1 MSWQTRDR
9 SLPRTSRRSLLKMVA
24 GGCGLAVADALAGP
38 GFVAASAT
46 QDQLIVGD
54 YFTIKTLDPGRTLE
68 ILSWTINHATY
79 DSLVTFAGEDL
90 KTPRPS
96 LATTWDVSPDG
107 RTYTFTLRPGIKF
120 ASGNLLTSADVKWT
134 LDRVKNLKSNPTFF
148 LDGLDEVQAPNPAT
162 VVIRLSEPKPSIIP
176 RLASPSLAPLDSKVL
191 MANGGDAGTDAK
203 TKDAA
208 EPYLNA
214 HSPGT
219 GAFVLESYTPNQEAV
234 LRRNPNH
241 WRKPSP
247 LDRIVIRNIPEPQ
260 TERFQVAR
268 GELDVATGLTDPQ
281 AKALRGA
288 RNITVRSSPSAT
300 SFYILMNQDPAL
312 GGPFSNPKVQQAV
325 RYAIDYQGLMQIAGS
340 GAVRLA
346 GLIPTNFPGGLN
358 AREAAKT
365 DLPRARALL
374 KEANLGEIQGKISYA
389 SGWVRMGVQMDLVVQ
404 KIQAD
409 LAAVGIKLE
418 LYGLALPTAL
428 QQYRDGKNQVGVWAY
443 AADYADADDYLVFL
457 PGRNVGK
464 RAHWSEDAS
473 PQAQELS
480 KLGQQAESESDLR
493 KRTELFQQVE
503 RMLAQVGP
511 YVSLFQPAIPF
522 AYQSAMSG
530 VTFNSVWG
538 LDLYAISR
546 SR

>member
-1 MSWQTRDR
+1 
-9 SLPRTSRRSLLKMVA
+9 MVA
-24 GGCGLAVADALAGP
+24 GGCGLAVADRLLGLP
-38 GFVAASAT
+38 FVAASPN
-46 QDQLIVGD
+46 QDQLVVGD
-54 YFTIKTLDPGRTLE
+54 YFTVKTLDPGRTLE
-68 ILSWTINHATY
+68 ILSWEINHATY

-96 LATTWDVSPDG
+96 LATRWEIGPDG
-107 RTYTFTLRPGIKF
+107 RTYTFTLRPDVRF
-120 ASGNLLTSADVKWT
+120 ASGNPLTSADVKWT

-148 LDGLDEVQAPNPAT
+148 LDGVDEVLAPNATT
-162 VVIRLSEPKPSIIP
+162 VVLRLSEPKPSIIP
-176 RLASPSLAPLDSKVL
+176 RLASPSLAPLDSKVM
-191 MANGGDAGTDAK
+191 MANGGDAGPDAK
-203 TKDAA
+203 TKDEA
-208 EPYLNA
+208 ESYLNA

-219 GAFVLESYTPNQEAV
+219 GAFVLEGYTPNQEAV

-247 LDRIVIRNIPEPQ
+247 LDRVVIRNIPEPQ

-268 GELDVATGLTDPQ
+268 GELDVATGLTDAQ
-281 AKALRGA
+281 AKALRGS
-288 RNITVRSSPSAT
+288 RNVTVRSSPSAT

-346 GLIPTNFPGGLN
+346 GLIPTNFPGALN
-358 AREAAKT
+358 PRDAAKT
-365 DLPRARALL
+365 DLPKARALL

-389 SGWVRMGVQMDLVVQ
+389 SGWIRMGVQMDLVVQ

-409 LAAVGIKLE
+409 LAAVGIKMD

-464 RAHWSEDAS
+464 RVHWSENAS
-473 PQAQELS
+473 QPAQELS
-480 KLGQQAESESDLR
+480 KLGQQAESESDPR
-493 KRTELFQQVE
+493 KRTELFQRVE
-503 RMLAQVGP
+503 RALAQVGP
-511 YVSLFQPAIPF
+511 YVGLFQPAIPYAF
-522 AYQSAMSG
+522 QSAMSG

>member
-1 MSWQTRDR
+1 MFWYARDC
-9 SLPRTSRRSLLKMVA
+9 SLPLTSRRGFLKMVA
-24 GGCGLAVADALAGP
+24 GGCGIAVADVLSCP
-38 GFVAASAT
+38 GFAAASPN

-54 YFTIKTLDPGRTLE
+54 YFTVKTLDPGRTLE
-68 ILSWTINHATY
+68 ILSWEINHATY

-96 LATTWDVSPDG
+96 LATNWEISPDG
-107 RTYTFTLRPGIKF
+107 RTYTFTLRPGVKF
-120 ASGNLLTSADVKWT
+120 ASGNPLSSADVKWT
-134 LDRVKNLKSNPTFF
+134 LDRVKNLKSNPSFF
-148 LDGLDEVQAPNPAT
+148 LDGVDEVQAPNPTT

-191 MANGGDAGTDAK
+191 IANGGDASPDAK
-203 TKDAA
+203 TNDAA
-208 EPYLNA
+208 ESYLNA
-214 HSPGT
+214 HTPGT

-247 LDRIVIRNIPEPQ
+247 LDRVVIRNIPEPQ
-260 TERFQVAR
+260 TERYQVAR

-281 AKALRGA
+281 AQALRGA

-346 GLIPTNFPGGLN
+346 GLIPTNFPGALN
-358 AREAAKT
+358 PQESSKT

-389 SGWVRMGVQMDLVVQ
+389 SGWIRMGVQMDLVVQ

-409 LAAVGIKLE
+409 LAAVGIKLD

-443 AADYADADDYLVFL
+443 AADYPDADDYLVFL

-464 RAHWSEDAS
+464 RAHWSENAS
-473 PQAQELS
+473 QPAQELS
-480 KLGQQAESESDLR
+480 KLGQQAEIESDPR
-493 KRTELFQQVE
+493 KRTELFQRVE
-503 RMLAQVGP
+503 RMLAQIGP
-511 YVSLFQPAIPF
+511 YVGLFQPAIPYAF
-522 AYQSAMSG
+522 QSAMSG